1 LEGEDMIQE
10 RMQEIADMGIKL
22 KGIHF
27 HCGSGMHGSSAF
39 GKAVKLARK
48 CM

>member
-1 LEGEDMIQE
+1 MK
-10 RMQEIADMGIKL
+10 EIADMGVNL
-22 KGIHF
+22 QGIHF

-39 GKAVKLARK
+39 GKAVKLARR

>member
-1 LEGEDMIQE
+1 
-10 RMQEIADMGIKL
+10 MGVAL

-27 HCGSGMHGSSAF
+27 HCGSGQHGSSAF

-48 CM
+48 CLQIGRMYGH